1 MNKSIITVPRG
12 IRYISEWKGFTLP
25 EQPTIIDKQL
35 TGCGFT
41 EYCIS
46 CPKNVIVCSPR
57 VILLENKANQHPGE
71 LMYVRN
77 DLEVVLNVDNPK
89 LLKNDNLDE
98 VNARIDL
105 EAEKLDISREEETAN
120 YYTKLRSAIRH
131 YYLERCSQGK
141 YCKFIVTYDSFRHV
155 KEALVEAG
163 VYNDFYV
170 VVDEFQSIFTD
181 SRFKS
186 TTEIGFVN
194 QLCDTEKL
202 CYVSATPMID
212 KYLETLSWFKDLS
225 YISLDWAS
233 DDPGRVIIPDIDAKP
248 TTSIISSAKVI
259 INEYLD
265 GKFKKYAFRDEST
278 GLIQEVLSTE
288 LVVYVNSVKNICD
301 LIKKCGLTLD
311 NTNVLCSR
319 TIENNRRL
327 KKAFGIKGSMN
338 VIGSVPVKGE
348 SHKMFTLCTR
358 TVYLG
363 ADFYSTCA
371 RSIVLS
377 DSNVDCLAVDIT
389 LDLPQIMGRQRLD
402 ENPWKNK
409 IELYFKS
416 TRANKAKTTEEFS
429 KLIECKRQNTID
441 LLYAYEDA
449 RPTSKGVLAKKYE
462 DGAVFKRYLGDYVA
476 VDIKTGVLVP
486 VYNELVL
493 LADMRAFEVQQ
504 LDYKDQFTVFN
515 TLRDSSKV
523 NLSELSVYLEEFDKL
538 RDFQS
543 KMKYV
548 CDLGEDNPEILEVFL
563 TQEDIVFRNFYYILG
578 PKKIKALEYR
588 KKELNLEYEK
598 LFTRQQMEDSIT
610 TIIYDQFEVG
620 KRYRRSDIKR
630 ILGDIFERFGV
641 KNIVPKANM
650 IEDYFDIKSVQINDP
665 ITKKRDKGFE
675 LIRKKGN

>member
-12 IRYISEWKGFTLP
+12 IRYISEWGDFHLP
-25 EQPTIIDKQL
+25 TSPTIIDKQL

-41 EYCIS
+41 EYCIN
-46 CPKNVIVCSPR
+46 CPEDVIVCSPR

-77 DLEVVLNVDNPK
+77 DLEVILNVDNTK

-105 EAEKLDISREEETAN
+105 EAGKQDISREEETAS
-120 YYTKLRSAIRH
+120 YYTRLRASIRH
-131 YYLERCSQGK
+131 YYLERRSQGK
-141 YCKFIVTYDSFRHV
+141 CCKFIVTYDSFRHV
-155 KEALVEAG
+155 KEALLEAG
-163 VYNDFYV
+163 VYYDFYV
-170 VVDEFQSIFTD
+170 VIDEFQSIFTD

-202 CYVSATPMID
+202 CYVSATPMLD
-212 KYLETLSWFKDLS
+212 KYLEALSWFKDLS

-248 TTSIISSAKVI
+248 TISIISSAKAI
-259 INEYLD
+259 INEYLE
-265 GKFKKYAFRDEST
+265 GNFKKYAYRDSV
-278 GLIQEVLSTE
+278 GKIQEILSTE
-288 LVVYVNSVKNICD
+288 LVIYVNSVKNICD

-319 TIENNRRL
+319 TIENNKRL
-327 KKAFGIKGSMN
+327 KKAFGIKGSIN
-338 VIGSVPVKGE
+338 VIGSVPTKGE

-371 RSIVLS
+371 RSVVLS

-402 ENPWKNK
+402 INPWKNK
-409 IELYFKS
+409 VELFFKS
-416 TRANKAKTTEEFS
+416 TRANKKKTTEEFS
-429 KLIECKRQNTID
+429 RLIEAKKQNTVD
-441 LLYAYEDA
+441 LLYAYEDV
-449 RPTSKGVLAKKYE
+449 RPTSKNVLAKKYE
-462 DGAVFKRYLGDYVA
+462 DGAVFKKYSSDYVA
-476 VDIKTGVLVP
+476 VDVKTGVLVP

-515 TLRDSSKV
+515 TLRDNTKV
-523 NLSELSVYLEEFDKL
+523 NLSELSIYLEEFSKL
-538 RDFQS
+538 SDFQS
-543 KMKYV
+543 RMRFI
-548 CDLGEDNPEILEVFL
+548 CDLGESNPEILEVFL
-563 TQEDIVFRNFYYILG
+563 TQEDIMFRNFYYILG

-588 KKELNLEYEK
+588 RKELILEYDK
-598 LFTRQQMEDSIT
+598 LYARQSAEGDLST
-610 TIIYDQFEVG
+610 VIYKRFEVG
-620 KRYRRSDIKR
+620 KRYKKSDIKQV
-630 ILGDIFERFGV
+630 LGNIFEDLGL
-641 KNIVPKANM
+641 KSIVPKAIM
-650 IEDYFDIKSVQINDP
+650 INDYFDTKEVHVSDP